1 MPFRHK
7 PDLLGLF
14 AQHRVAANLLMVVM
28 ILAGMWG
35 LSKLNTQFF
44 PSFALDFITV
54 AVPWTGANAEDVESG
69 ITNVLER
76 ELRTLD
82 SLRKLTST
90 SAEGAASVVMEYEEG
105 TDMSVALDQ
114 VKERVG
120 LIRNLPG
127 SAEEPKITR
136 IIRYEPVARVLITGG
151 LPLQQLRFLAK
162 EMERELLDRGI
173 AKVQFTG
180 LPADEIAIQVPSAR
194 LRELNLSLADIAH
207 RVAMFSQ
214 DLPAGTIG
222 RNDVARQLRAVQ
234 QRRSPQQF
242 EDIPIQSTQAGQR
255 LALGDIA
262 QIARRPR
269 ARQVT
274 LAHQGRAAIEMQ
286 LLRTE
291 TGDSLKSAAILD
303 RWLTD
308 VRPTLPPS
316 VDVVVFD
323 QQWRLIKERIMLLLK
338 NGGGGLVLVVGIL
351 FLLLHGRVA
360 FWVAVGIPVSFMATL
375 GLLYLL
381 GGSINMV
388 SLFALIMA
396 LGIIV
401 DDAIVV
407 GEDALA
413 HYQAGEPAL
422 QAAEGGA
429 RRMLAPVMSSSL
441 TTMAAFVPLMLVS
454 GIIGKI
460 LFDIPL
466 IVICV
471 IGASLVE
478 SFLILPGHLRH
489 TFTNIQHQTTSGI
502 RKRLDEGF
510 AAFRDGPFRRLVT
523 QSVRH
528 SAITVS
534 TTVAL
539 LLLCFGLIVGGRIA
553 FNFFPTAETT
563 IVYANATFVAGT
575 RPERVADF
583 LRSLSDSLRQAE
595 AQFNEDLIVTQVTR
609 YGMIQHG
616 EDQPVQKGDG
626 YGSIFVQLREP
637 DERNV
642 RNPTLIRAWRK
653 RVVEVPG
660 LESLVIT
667 ERRGGPPGRDL
678 DLRLTG
684 SDAGRLK
691 SAALRLAETLK
702 TIPGVGGV
710 DDDMPY
716 GPEQLIYSLTPEG
729 ETQGLTVADVGHQ
742 LRAAYDGELA
752 QIFQDG
758 DDEIEVR
765 VVLPNAERHNL
776 NSLENLGMLTPAG
789 GTVPLM
795 SVVELRSGRGFEML
809 RHADGRLSV
818 RVSADVDAA
827 VNNANIV
834 IDQLK
839 LDVLPD
845 LERDFG
851 VDYLFEG
858 RAADQEETLADMRR
872 GMLFALAMIYI
883 VLAWVFS
890 SYGWP
895 LVVMA
900 AIPFGLI
907 GAIAG
912 HWLMDIDLTILS
924 LFGLFGLSGIVVN
937 DSIVL
942 VVFYKHLRESGMAMS
957 EAIIEAACRRLRAV
971 LLTSLTTIA
980 GLTPLM
986 FETSLQAQFLI
997 PMAVSISFGL
1007 GFATLLVLLVIPAL
1021 LQIHERIGMRLLS
1034 GRQAATA

>member
-1 MPFRHK
+1 MAFQHRH
-7 PDLLGLF
+7 DLLGLF

-28 ILAGMWG
+28 ILAGVWG
-35 LSKLNTQFF
+35 LSKLHTQFF
-44 PSFALDFITV
+44 PNFALDFITV
-54 AVPWTGANAEDVESG
+54 SVPWTSANAEDVESG

-82 SLRKLTST
+82 GLRKLTST
-90 SAEGAASVVMEYEEG
+90 SAEGAASVVMEYEEN
-105 TDMSVALDQ
+105 TDMGIALDQ

-120 LIRNLPG
+120 LVRNLPA

-136 IIRYEPVARVLITGG
+136 IIRYEPVARVVVTGG
-151 LPLQQLRFLAK
+151 LPLEQLRFLARD
-162 EMERELLDRGI
+162 MERDLLDRGI

-180 LPADEIAIQVPSAR
+180 LPSNEIAVQVPTTR
-194 LRELNLSLADIAH
+194 LRELNLSLGDIAN
-207 RVAMFSQ
+207 RIATFSR

-234 QRRSPQQF
+234 QRRTETQF
-242 EDIPIQSTQAGQR
+242 EDIPIQTTRAGQR
-255 LALGDIA
+255 LALGEIA
-262 QIARRPR
+262 EIEKRPR

-274 LAHQGRAAIEMQ
+274 LEHGGHPAIELQ
-286 LLRTE
+286 LMRTE
-291 TGDSLKSAAILD
+291 TGDSLKAAAILE
-303 RWLTD
+303 RWLADT
-308 VRPTLPPS
+308 RPTLAPR
-316 VDVVVFD
+316 VKIVVFD
-323 QQWRLIKERIMLLLK
+323 QQWRLIKDRIMLLLK
-338 NGGGGLVLVVGIL
+338 NGGGGLVLVIGIL

-375 GLLYLL
+375 GILYLL

-413 HYQAGEPAL
+413 HYQSGEPAL
-422 QAAEGGA
+422 QASEGGA

-441 TTMAAFVPLMLVS
+441 TTMAAFLPLMLVS

-460 LFDIPL
+460 LFDIPMV
-466 IVICV
+466 IICV

-489 TFTNIQHQTTSGI
+489 TFTNIQHKSTSEL
-502 RKRLDEGF
+502 RLRLDASF

-523 QSVRH
+523 LSVRY
-528 SAITVS
+528 SSITVS
-534 TTVAL
+534 TTIAL
-539 LLLCFGLIVGGRIA
+539 LLLCIGLIAGGRIA

-563 IVYANATFVAGT
+563 IVYANATFVAGS
-575 RPERVADF
+575 RPERVAAF
-583 LRSLSDSLRQAE
+583 LRDLSESLRQAE
-595 AQFNEDLIVTQVTR
+595 AELGEQVIVAQVIR
-609 YGMIQHG
+609 YGMVQHG
-616 EDQPVQKGDG
+616 EDQPIQRGDG
-626 YGSIFVQLREP
+626 YGSIFVQLKEP

-642 RNPTLIRAWRK
+642 RNPALIRAWK
-653 RVVEVPG
+653 EKATEVPG

-667 ERRGGPPGRDL
+667 ERRGGPPGRDV

-684 SDAGRLK
+684 NDAASLK
-691 SAALRLAETLK
+691 SAAIRLAETLK

-729 ETQGLTVADVGHQ
+729 ETQGLSIASVGEQ
-742 LRAAYDGELA
+742 LRAAYDGHLA

-765 VVLPNAERHNL
+765 VVLPNDERHNL
-776 NSLENLGMLTPAG
+776 ESLESFGILTPAG
-789 GTVPLM
+789 GMVPLM
-795 SVVELRSGRGFEML
+795 SVVKLRSARGFEML
-809 RHADGRLSV
+809 RHSDGRLSV

-827 VNNANIV
+827 INNANIV

-839 LDVLPD
+839 LEVLPEV
-845 LERDFG
+845 EREFDVGF
-851 VDYLFEG
+851 VFEG
-858 RAADQEETLADMRR
+858 RAADQEDTLADMRR
-872 GMLFALAMIYI
+872 GVLFALAMIYI

-907 GAIAG
+907 GAITG
-912 HWLMDIDLTILS
+912 HWLMGIDLTILS

-942 VVFYKHLRESGMAMS
+942 VVFYKHLREEGMAIND
-957 EAIIEAACRRLRAV
+957 AIIEAACRRLRAV

-1007 GFATLLVLLVIPAL
+1007 GFATLLVLAVIPAL
-1021 LQIHERIGMRLLS
+1021 LEIHESLQMRLLPDH
-1034 GRQAATA
+1034 RIAAA